1 MRAGFGRFTI
11 FFLALGLVLW
21 TYQKKMEPAPAAL
34 KLPDHPLIRAKL
46 ESEELL
52 NDGLAIARA
61 LLVKDGQFQPF
72 ASGLTGEREVERVAG
87 VSRGERSSREIVQLL
102 EKSLRGEADERNYRA
117 IAIVSDVRF
126 EMEGD
131 PEPKAAV
138 QVTLEHREGYCVN
151 VIARYTRVKEA
162 IEFDR
167 LMASPRTG
175 RVFGECHP
183 LSVPPAP
190 DYQDTVES

>member
-1 MRAGFGRFTI
+1 MRAGFGRFTL

-21 TYQKKMEPAPAAL
+21 TYQKKMQPDPAAPE
-34 KLPDHPLIRAKL
+34 LPDHPLILAKL

-61 LLVKDGQFQPF
+61 LLIKDGQFKPF
-72 ASGLTGEREVERVAG
+72 ASGLTRNREVERVAG
-87 VSRGERSSREIVQLL
+87 LSRDKHSSREIVQLL
-102 EKSLRGEADERNYRA
+102 EQSLRGEADERNYRA

-138 QVTLEHREGYCVN
+138 QVTLEHRDGYCVN
-151 VIARYTRVKEA
+151 VIAHYKRSDEA
-162 IEFDR
+162 LEYGT
-167 LMASPRTG
+167 LMASPRSG
-175 RVFGECHP
+175 RVFTECHP
-183 LSVPPAP
+183 LGVPPAADP
-190 DYQDTVES
+190 DGLLES